1 MTNKKSLALMTKLQR
16 VEKIKLQI
24 STRCETS
31 RNGAEFRILRRKMY
45 VDTSTEQK
53 TENAKSGLDSMS
65 KPLFILLGRCYFSVG

>member
-1 MTNKKSLALMTKLQR
+1 MQGSFQR

-24 STRCETS
+24 STRCETL

-45 VDTSTEQK
+45 IDTSTEQK

-65 KPLFILLGRCYFSVG
+65 KPLLQSLRQRNALQPLFT

>member
-1 MTNKKSLALMTKLQR
+1 MRCIPFQR
-16 VEKIKLQI
+16 VEKVKLQI

-65 KPLFILLGRCYFSVG
+65 KPLLILLGRCYFSVG